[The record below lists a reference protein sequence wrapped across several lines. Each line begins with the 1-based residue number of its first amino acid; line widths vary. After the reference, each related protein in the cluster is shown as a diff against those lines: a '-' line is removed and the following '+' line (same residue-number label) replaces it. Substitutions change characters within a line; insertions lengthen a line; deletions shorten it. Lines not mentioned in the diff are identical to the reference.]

1 MDLQH
6 PPEEFLDACSPW
18 LSLPGPEA
26 DWLETCPDT
35 SAPISPGDLDAAAE
49 ASDLSADTQ
58 ERCLWTL
65 AVVDSQTGKAL
76 RPVTRAEAQAVW
88 VPQPVSQPSGLV
100 RGDSQLEPIPSS
112 EARPEQVTSEEGSSP
127 PSPGLPTRGLSDSL
141 ERQTSVASQLSK
153 IGGPCQH
160 CGVKGRV
167 QSDSTV
173 ICPHCTYLLA
183 AQLRNED
190 CTASYVLKPVG
201 QQVSPGDGSQCL

>member
-6 PPEEFLDACSPW
+6 PPDDLLDACSPW

-26 DWLETCPDT
+26 DWLETCPNT
-35 SAPISPGDLDAAAE
+35 SVPVSPRQLDAAAE

-88 VPQPVSQPSGLV
+88 VPQPVTQTFSLLRGNSQP
-100 RGDSQLEPIPSS
+100 EPIPSC
-112 EARPEQVTSEEGSSP
+112 EATPEQVTSEEGSSP
-127 PSPGLPTRGLSDSL
+127 PSPSMPTRGLSDSL

-160 CGVKGRV
+160 CGVKGRDS
-167 QSDSTV
+167 SDRTV
-173 ICPHCTYLLA
+173 TVVHT
-183 AQLRNED
+183 AQEE
-190 CTASYVLKPVG
+190 
-201 QQVSPGDGSQCL
+201 